1 MPKLAFETMGALPS
15 HETRRPLPRFSTAR
29 PSEVFF
35 TSVDAAAAGCGATG
49 SLEPGLKYANA
60 PNDRDRHASAASITH
75 SSQGRPVVCRACLA
89 GAIDFCR
96 CSGGGTGRGAD
107 AATGCNSVWVASG
120 RDALDA
126 SASAAKGNTITGQSK
141 SSPSP
146 QKQKRAL
153 PILDSVVSI
162 CKNTALG

>member
-1 MPKLAFETMGALPS
+1 MTETGTP
-15 HETRRPLPRFSTAR
+15 AR
-29 PSEVFF
+29 PAPP
-35 TSVDAAAAGCGATG
+35 TAAKAGQLSAVLAWPAPSISAAGT
-49 SLEPGLKYANA
+49 
-60 PNDRDRHASAASITH
+60 SAEID
-75 SSQGRPVVCRACLA
+75 GRPVVCRACLA

-96 CSGGGTGRGAD
+96 CSGGGTGRGTD
-107 AATGCNSVWVASG
+107 AVTGCNSVWVASG